1 MTETTQFLVDHGGP
15 VLFAAILTEQLG
27 LPLPGVPW
35 LLAAGALSAAGKLS
49 PFLALAVT
57 VFACLIA
64 DFLWFYLGR
73 YGGHRVLGLL
83 CRISLEPDSCV
94 RRTQNTF
101 ARYGMRGLVAAKFVP
116 GLSTVA
122 PPLAGMSGISAG
134 RFLFFD
140 GLGSLLYGGAFIT
153 LGALFRSQLERVGAA
168 LASIGGSALAVV
180 AVLVACYVGFKYF
193 QRQRLLRELKVAR
206 ITVDELRQKQTAG
219 EPLAILDLRSHA
231 ELQRDPSLITGAI
244 HMTVDDVEGRHREIP
259 PGRDIVVY
267 CSCPNEVTSARVA
280 MMLQRKGFTRVRP
293 LLGGIDAWRERNY
306 PTEAPSAAA
315 NTSAVGSFPA
325 QKETPLDDLQS
336 A

>member
-1 MTETTQFLVDHGGP
+1 MAESSQFLVNHGGP
-15 VLFAAILTEQLG
+15 VLFAAIFLEQLG

-35 LLAAGALSAAGKLS
+35 LLAAGALAAVGKLN

-64 DFLWFYLGR
+64 DLIWFYLGR

-83 CRISLEPDSCV
+83 CRVSLEPDSCV
-94 RRTQNTF
+94 RRTQDTF
-101 ARYGMRGLVAAKFVP
+101 ARYGMRGLMAAKFVP

-140 GLGSLLYGGAFIT
+140 GVGAFLYGGAFIA
-153 LGALFRSQLERVGAA
+153 LGALFSSQLEQVGAG
-168 LASIGGSALAVV
+168 LASIGGSALVVV
-180 AVLVACYVGFKYF
+180 AVLVVCYVGFKYF
-193 QRQRLLRELKVAR
+193 QRQRLLRGLKVAR

-219 EPLAILDLRSHA
+219 EPLAILDLRSRA
-231 ELQRDPSLITGAI
+231 ELEREPSLITGAI

-280 MMLQRKGFTRVRP
+280 IMLQRKGFTRVRP
-293 LLGGIDAWRERNY
+293 LLGGIDAWRERKY
-306 PTEAPSAAA
+306 PTQAPPDAA
-315 NTSAVGSFPA
+315 NPSVVGNLPA
-325 QKETPLDDLQS
+325 QKEAPLDGLEP